1 MIRKIGRNDLAIMR
15 SKTILA
21 MLSIITLIFVVLLMA
36 FAMSL
41 SLGVAWCR
49 GQGGRCQELFFR
61 NTSVCSLSVES

>member
-1 MIRKIGRNDLAIMR
+1 VIRKIGRNDLAIMR

-49 GQGGRCQELFFR
+49 GQGGRCQAEKYIPKE
-61 NTSVCSLSVES
+61 T